1 MTSKQRHGQWGSGPL
16 NRGRV
21 GRSYL
26 SQMCRRHRPLSDPHR
41 RPGKATRDCPFAS
54 ARFPA
59 AHSLPGSPAR
69 RPCGRESCGPQGRLW
84 TLFSET
90 CGGGGEQGSSLA
102 PLSGMLEGWS
112 VVTAPSVGPG
122 QQPLVADIHTYQP
135 NSVPGPGLGTP
146 GGAHESDGP
155 VPRALGLVAT
165 TAKDTGGGGL
175 ARSFVKGT
183 SAGIR
188 LLFFSVLLI
197 FNKKCA
203 ARFGPEPGWTP
214 AALPAAV
221 SS

>member
-1 MTSKQRHGQWGSGPL
+1 MTRTAGQAKPLVTAPLPLPVFPPHTLFLALQRGARVGGSHVGPRDVSGPCL
-16 NRGRV
+16 V
-21 GRSYL
+21 
-26 SQMCRRHRPLSDPHR
+26 RPV
-41 RPGKATRDCPFAS
+41 
-54 ARFPA
+54 
-59 AHSLPGSPAR
+59 
-69 RPCGRESCGPQGRLW
+69 
-84 TLFSET
+84 
-90 CGGGGEQGSSLA
+90 GGGGDQGNSLA

-175 ARSFVKGT
+175 ARSFVKGP